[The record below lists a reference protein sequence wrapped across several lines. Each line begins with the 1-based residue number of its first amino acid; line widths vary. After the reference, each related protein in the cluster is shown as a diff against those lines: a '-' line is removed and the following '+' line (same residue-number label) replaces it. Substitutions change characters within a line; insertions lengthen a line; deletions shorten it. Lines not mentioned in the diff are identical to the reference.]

1 MTLAS
6 FEDRYYIAL
15 SLICAYFVLYGFCFL
30 SYYAYVNGFVCF
42 LICIVIG
49 PG

>member
-6 FEDRYYIAL
+6 FENRYYIAL
-15 SLICAYFVLYGFCFL
+15 SLICAYFVLYGFYFL